1 MIPAQS
7 SNCLFTR
14 CSGAS
19 LTIKRYCSAHI
30 NREIA
35 NNWKVIREIDIWINY
50 IKGIN
55 CYVIENKIV
64 ILRNLY
70 LLPLYTLTIRTILY
84 LRSDFSH
91 KIISLMTILL
101 YQFKC
106 LLFSVRLAVNNAG
119 PLPVANRINRSSILV
134 HICDKQ
140 NQLSV
145 HCRRFIDREAH
156 YRAYIVKYLNSLV
169 FTAPF

>member
-1 MIPAQS
+1 
-7 SNCLFTR
+7 
-14 CSGAS
+14 
-19 LTIKRYCSAHI
+19 
-30 NREIA
+30 
-35 NNWKVIREIDIWINY
+35 
-50 IKGIN
+50 
-55 CYVIENKIV
+55 
-64 ILRNLY
+64 
-70 LLPLYTLTIRTILY
+70 
-84 LRSDFSH
+84 
-91 KIISLMTILL
+91 MTILL

-169 FTAPF
+169 FKAPF